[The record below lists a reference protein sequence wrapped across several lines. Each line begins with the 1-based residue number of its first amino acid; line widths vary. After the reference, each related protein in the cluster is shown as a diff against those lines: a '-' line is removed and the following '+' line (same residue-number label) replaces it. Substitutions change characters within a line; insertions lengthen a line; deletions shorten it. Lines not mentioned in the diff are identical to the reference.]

1 MITKE
6 NIRNISIIAH
16 VDHGKSTL
24 ADRFLEI
31 AGLVK
36 PGEHESQILDSMD
49 LERERGITIKSQPVS
64 LEYEYEGSKYRLNI
78 IDTPGHVDFSYEVSR
93 ALMACEGAIL
103 LVDGT
108 QGVQAQTLAHSY
120 EAIDLGLHI
129 IPVINKIDSVNVDV
143 DSVIEQIYDL
153 IGSKK
158 EEISLIS
165 AKTGNGVEELFKRV
179 IKEISPNL
187 SKNESLKALVFD
199 SYFDSYKGVIASVRV
214 FDGSIEANR
223 EYMLGNNKNSIYP
236 TEVGIFDLGM
246 KPIRTLGPGEVGYI
260 VTGSKDLTEL
270 SVGETIVDISANG
283 GNIIEGFKSINP
295 NVYSSIFPSDADEYV
310 KLRDALDK
318 YSLNDSSFFFEPES
332 STAFGFGFRCGF
344 LGLLHMEIVVERLER
359 EYDLSLIVTPPT
371 VEVLL
376 ILNNGEEILIKN
388 PSIMSEYTDIDEI
401 KERIAEVVVISPK
414 KYLGNILKLLTESR
428 GEQKDLS
435 FLSSERVKIVYSVPL
450 LELISGFYD
459 TLKSIS
465 QGFATFDYKIVA
477 FKKADLVR
485 VDLLVNGQEVDSF
498 SSIVAKENSESFGRT
513 RVEKLSK
520 LIPRQ
525 QFDIPIQAAIGSR
538 IIARQT
544 VKALRKDVTAK
555 LYGGDVTRKKK
566 LLESQK
572 KGKKKMKKIGNVNIP
587 KEVFQNF
594 LKQDS

>member
-1 MITKE
+1 MINEE

-31 AGLVK
+31 AGLVT
-36 PGEHESQILDSMD
+36 PGEHVNQILDSMD

-64 LEYEYEGSKYRLNI
+64 LEYQHVDTRYRVNI

-129 IPVINKIDSVNVDV
+129 IPVINKIDSGNVDI
-143 DSVIEQIYDL
+143 DSVSEQIYDL
-153 IGSKK
+153 IGSRK

-165 AKTGNGVEELFKRV
+165 AKTGDGVEELFKR
-179 IKEISPNL
+179 IINEISPNK
-187 SKNESLKALVFD
+187 SQDKFLKALIFD
-199 SYFDSYKGVIASVRV
+199 SYFDSYKGVVASVRI
-214 FDGSIEANR
+214 FNGSIQANK
-223 EYMLGNNKNSIYP
+223 EYMLVNNNNPIYP

-246 KPIRTLGPGEVGYI
+246 KPISSLGPGEVGYI
-260 VTGSKDLTEL
+260 VTGSKDLTEF
-270 SVGETIVDISANG
+270 SVGETIVETSAKEKS
-283 GNIIEGFKSINP
+283 IIEGFKSINP
-295 NVYSSIFPSDADEYV
+295 NVYSSIFPSDSDEYV

-332 STAFGFGFRCGF
+332 SSAFGFGFRCGF

-371 VEVLL
+371 VEILL
-376 ILNNGEEILIKN
+376 IRNSGEEILIKN
-388 PSIMSEYTDIDEI
+388 PSEMSKYTDIKEI
-401 KERIAEVVVISPK
+401 NERIAEVVVISPK

-435 FLSSERVKIVYSVPL
+435 FLSSERVKLVYSVPL
-450 LELISGFYD
+450 LELVSGFYD

-465 QGFATFDYKIVA
+465 QGFATFDYKIVS
-477 FKKADLVR
+477 FKKGDLVK

-498 SSIVAKENSESFGRT
+498 SSIVAKENADFFGRS

-538 IIARQT
+538 IIARET

-555 LYGGDVTRKKK
+555 LYGGDVSRKKK

-594 LKQDS
+594 LKQDL

>member
-143 DSVIEQIYDL
+143 DSVTEQIYDL

-187 SKNESLKALVFD
+187 SKNEALKALVFD

-435 FLSSERVKIVYSVPL
+435 FLSSERVKIIYSVPL
-450 LELISGFYD
+450 LELVSGFYD

>member
-64 LEYEYEGSKYRLNI
+64 LEYEYEGSKYKLNI

-143 DSVIEQIYDL
+143 DSVTEQIYDL

-187 SKNESLKALVFD
+187 SNNEALKALVFD

-260 VTGSKDLTEL
+260 VTGSKDLTEFN
-270 SVGETIVDISANG
+270 VGETIVDISAND

-376 ILNNGEEILIKN
+376 IRNNGEEILIKN

-450 LELISGFYD
+450 LELVSGFYD

>member
-64 LEYEYEGSKYRLNI
+64 LEYQYEGSEYRLNI

-120 EAIDLGLHI
+120 EAIDLGLYI

-143 DSVIEQIYDL
+143 DSVTEQIYDL

-187 SKNESLKALVFD
+187 SKNRALKALVFD

-246 KPIRTLGPGEVGYI
+246 KPISTLGPGEVGYI
-260 VTGSKDLTEL
+260 VTGSKDLTEF
-270 SVGETIVDISANG
+270 SVGETIVDRSANG

-332 STAFGFGFRCGF
+332 SSAFGFGFRCGF

-376 ILNNGEEILIKN
+376 IRNNGQEILIKN
-388 PSIMSEYTDIDEI
+388 PSIMSEYTDIGEI

-450 LELISGFYD
+450 LELVSGFYD

-485 VDLLVNGQEVDSF
+485 VDLLVNGQEMDSF
-498 SSIVAKENSESFGRT
+498 SSIVAKENSEAFGRT

>member
-1 MITKE
+1 MITEE

-31 AGLVK
+31 AGLVS
-36 PGEHESQILDSMD
+36 PGEHVSQVLDSMD

-64 LEYEYEGSKYRLNI
+64 LEYQHLDTRYRVNI

-129 IPVINKIDSVNVDV
+129 IPVINKIDSGNVDI
-143 DSVIEQIYDL
+143 DSVSEQIHDL
-153 IGSKK
+153 IGSRK

-165 AKTGNGVEELFKRV
+165 AKTGDGVEELFQR
-179 IKEISPNL
+179 IINEISPNK
-187 SKNESLKALVFD
+187 SQNKFLKALIFD
-199 SYFDSYKGVIASVRV
+199 SYFDSYKGVVASVRI
-214 FDGSIEANR
+214 FNGSIQANK
-223 EYMLGNNKNSIYP
+223 EYMLANNNNPIYP

-246 KPIRTLGPGEVGYI
+246 KPISSLGPGEVGYI
-260 VTGSKDLTEL
+260 VTGSKDLTDFT
-270 SVGETIVDISANG
+270 VGETIVERSAKEKS
-283 GNIIEGFKSINP
+283 IIEGFKSINP
-295 NVYSSIFPSDADEYV
+295 NVYSSIFPSDSDEYV

-332 STAFGFGFRCGF
+332 SSAFGFGFRCGF

-371 VEVLL
+371 VEILL
-376 ILNNGEEILIKN
+376 IRNSGEEILIKN
-388 PSIMSEYTDIDEI
+388 PSEMSKYTDIKEI
-401 KERIAEVVVISPK
+401 NERIAEVVVISPK

-435 FLSSERVKIVYSVPL
+435 FLSSERVKLVYSVPL
-450 LELISGFYD
+450 LELVSGFYD

-465 QGFATFDYKIVA
+465 QGFATFDYKIVS
-477 FKKADLVR
+477 FKKADLVK
-485 VDLLVNGQEVDSF
+485 VDLLVNNQEVDSF
-498 SSIVAKENSESFGRT
+498 SSIVAKENAEFFGRT

-538 IIARQT
+538 IIARET

-555 LYGGDVTRKKK
+555 LYGGDISRKKK

-594 LKQDS
+594 LKQDL

>member
-1 MITKE
+1 MINEE

-31 AGLVK
+31 AGLVS
-36 PGEHESQILDSMD
+36 PGEHVSQILDSMD

-64 LEYEYEGSKYRLNI
+64 LEYQHVDTRYRVNI
-78 IDTPGHVDFSYEVSR
+78 IDSPGHVDFSYEVSR

-129 IPVINKIDSVNVDV
+129 IPVINKIDSGNVDI
-143 DSVIEQIYDL
+143 DSVSEQIYDL
-153 IGSKK
+153 IGSRK

-165 AKTGNGVEELFKRV
+165 AKTGDGVEELFKR
-179 IKEISPNL
+179 IINEISPNK
-187 SKNESLKALVFD
+187 SQDKFLKALIFD
-199 SYFDSYKGVIASVRV
+199 SYFDSYKGVVASVRI
-214 FDGSIEANR
+214 FNGSIQANK
-223 EYMLGNNKNSIYP
+223 EYMLANNNNPIYP

-246 KPIRTLGPGEVGYI
+246 KPISSLGPGEVGYI
-260 VTGSKDLTEL
+260 VTGSKDLTDFT
-270 SVGETIVDISANG
+270 VGETIVERSAKEKS
-283 GNIIEGFKSINP
+283 IIEGFKSINP
-295 NVYSSIFPSDADEYV
+295 NVYSSIFPSDSDEYV

-332 STAFGFGFRCGF
+332 SSAFGFGFRCGF

-371 VEVLL
+371 VEILL
-376 ILNNGEEILIKN
+376 IRNSGEEILIKN
-388 PSIMSEYTDIDEI
+388 PSEMSKYTDIKEI
-401 KERIAEVVVISPK
+401 NERIAEVVVISPK

-435 FLSSERVKIVYSVPL
+435 FLSSERVKLIYSVPL
-450 LELISGFYD
+450 LELVSGFYD

-465 QGFATFDYKIVA
+465 QGFATFDYKIVS
-477 FKKADLVR
+477 FKKGELVK

-498 SSIVAKENSESFGRT
+498 SSIVAKEKADFFGRS

-538 IIARQT
+538 IIARET

-555 LYGGDVTRKKK
+555 LYGGDVSRKKK

-594 LKQDS
+594 LKQDL

>member
-143 DSVIEQIYDL
+143 DSVTEQIYDL

-187 SKNESLKALVFD
+187 SNNEALKALVFD

-260 VTGSKDLTEL
+260 VTGSKDLTEFN
-270 SVGETIVDISANG
+270 VGETIVDISAND

-376 ILNNGEEILIKN
+376 IRNNGEEILIKN

-450 LELISGFYD
+450 LELVSGFYD

>member
-143 DSVIEQIYDL
+143 DSVTEQIYDL

-187 SKNESLKALVFD
+187 SNNEALKALVFD

-260 VTGSKDLTEL
+260 VTGSKDLTEFN
-270 SVGETIVDISANG
+270 VGETIVDISAND

-376 ILNNGEEILIKN
+376 IRNNGEEILIKN

-450 LELISGFYD
+450 LELVSGFYD

-572 KGKKKMKKIGNVNIP
+572 KGKKKMKKIGNVDIP

>member
-143 DSVIEQIYDL
+143 DSVTEQIYDL

-165 AKTGNGVEELFKRV
+165 AKTGNGVEELFNRV

-187 SKNESLKALVFD
+187 SNNEALKALVFD

-260 VTGSKDLTEL
+260 VTGSKDLTEFN
-270 SVGETIVDISANG
+270 VGETIVDISAND

-376 ILNNGEEILIKN
+376 IRNNGEEILIKN

-450 LELISGFYD
+450 LELVSGFYD

-485 VDLLVNGQEVDSF
+485 VDLLVTGQEVDSF

>member
-24 ADRFLEI
+24 ADRFIEI
-31 AGLVK
+31 SGLIE
-36 PGEHESQILDSMD
+36 PGKHDSQILDSMD

-64 LEYEYEGSKYRLNI
+64 LEYLSHGNQYKINI

-108 QGVQAQTLAHSY
+108 QGVQAQTLAHCY

-129 IPVINKIDSVNVDV
+129 IPAINKIDSPNVQI
-143 DSVIEQIYDL
+143 DSVSEQINDL
-153 IGSKK
+153 IGAKK

-165 AKTGNGVEELFKRV
+165 AKTGEGVEALFDRV
-179 IKEISPNL
+179 IKETTPNISQEGN
-187 SKNESLKALVFD
+187 LKALIFD
-199 SYFDSYKGVIASVRV
+199 SYFDSYKGVVASVRV
-214 FDGSIEANR
+214 FDGEIQSEKDYLLAN
-223 EYMLGNNKNSIYP
+223 KQSTISP
-236 TEVGIFDLGM
+236 IEVGIFDLGM
-246 KPIRTLGPGEVGYI
+246 KSIGILGPGEVGYI
-260 VTGSKDLTEL
+260 VTGSKSL
-270 SVGETIVDISANG
+270 SEFTVGETIIDLEG
-283 GNIIEGFKSINP
+283 DPKNIVEGFKTVNP
-295 NVYSSIFPSDADEYV
+295 NVFSSIFPADADEYV
-310 KLRDALDK
+310 KLREALDK
-318 YSLNDSSFFFEPES
+318 YSLNDSSFVFEPES
-332 STAFGFGFRCGF
+332 SSAFGFGFRCGF

-371 VEVLL
+371 VEIL
-376 ILNNGEEILIKN
+376 IIRNNGEEILIKN
-388 PSIMSEYTDIDEI
+388 PSQIDKYTDINEM
-401 KERIAEVVVISPK
+401 KERITEVTVISPK
-414 KYLGNILKLLTESR
+414 QYLGNILKLLTESR
-428 GEQKDLS
+428 GVQKDLS
-435 FLSSERVKIVYSVPL
+435 FLSSDRVKIVYNVPL
-450 LELISGFYD
+450 LELVSGFYD

-465 QGFATFDYKIVA
+465 QGFATFDYRILS
-477 FKKADLVR
+477 FEKAELAK

-498 SSIVAKENSESFGRT
+498 SSIVSKSNSESFGRS
-513 RVEKLSK
+513 RVDKLSR

-555 LYGGDVTRKKK
+555 LYGGDVSRKKK

-572 KGKKKMKKIGNVNIP
+572 KGKKKMKNIGNVNIP
-587 KEVFQNF
+587 KEVFQDF

>member
-143 DSVIEQIYDL
+143 DSVTEQIYDL

-435 FLSSERVKIVYSVPL
+435 FLSSERVKIIYSVPL
-450 LELISGFYD
+450 LELVSGFYD

>member
-1 MITKE
+1 MINEE

-31 AGLVK
+31 AGLVT
-36 PGEHESQILDSMD
+36 PGEHVNQILDSMD

-64 LEYEYEGSKYRLNI
+64 LEYQHVDTRYRVNI

-129 IPVINKIDSVNVDV
+129 IPVINKIDSGNVDI
-143 DSVIEQIYDL
+143 DSVSEQIYDL
-153 IGSKK
+153 IGSRK

-165 AKTGNGVEELFKRV
+165 AKTGDGVEELFKR
-179 IKEISPNL
+179 IINEISPNK
-187 SKNESLKALVFD
+187 SQDKFLKALIFD
-199 SYFDSYKGVIASVRV
+199 SYFDSYKGVVASVRI
-214 FDGSIEANR
+214 FNGSIQANK
-223 EYMLGNNKNSIYP
+223 EYMLANNNNPIYP

-246 KPIRTLGPGEVGYI
+246 KPISSLGPGEVGYI
-260 VTGSKDLTEL
+260 VTGSKDLTDFT
-270 SVGETIVDISANG
+270 VGETIVERSAKEKS
-283 GNIIEGFKSINP
+283 IIEGFTSINP
-295 NVYSSIFPSDADEYV
+295 NVYSSIFPSDSDEYV

-332 STAFGFGFRCGF
+332 SSAFGFGFRCGF

-359 EYDLSLIVTPPT
+359 EDDLSLIVTPPT
-371 VEVLL
+371 VEILL
-376 ILNNGEEILIKN
+376 IRNSGEEILIKN
-388 PSIMSEYTDIDEI
+388 PSEMSKYTDIKEI
-401 KERIAEVVVISPK
+401 NERIAEVVVISPK

-435 FLSSERVKIVYSVPL
+435 FLSSERVKLVYSVPL
-450 LELISGFYD
+450 LELVSGFYD

-465 QGFATFDYKIVA
+465 QGFATFDYKIVS
-477 FKKADLVR
+477 FKKGDLVK

-498 SSIVAKENSESFGRT
+498 SSIVAKENADFFGRS
-513 RVEKLSK
+513 RVEKLSN

-538 IIARQT
+538 IIARET

-555 LYGGDVTRKKK
+555 LYGGDVSRKKK

-594 LKQDS
+594 LKQDL